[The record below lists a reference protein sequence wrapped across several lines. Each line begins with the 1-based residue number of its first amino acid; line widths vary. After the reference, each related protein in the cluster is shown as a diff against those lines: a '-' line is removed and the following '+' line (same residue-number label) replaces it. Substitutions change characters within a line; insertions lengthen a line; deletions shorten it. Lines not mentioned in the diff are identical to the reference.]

1 MHQPLK
7 SQNNMNI
14 FEKLER
20 INELNQEREDLL
32 NEKAQFEK
40 DISDIID
47 EIAEIDR
54 ELEHLAGYDL
64 IFDPTE

>member
-1 MHQPLK
+1 
-7 SQNNMNI
+7 MNI

-54 ELEHLAGYDL
+54 ELEHLDGND
-64 IFDPTE
+64 IICEPTETGDFNE